1 MWWEEGLLYQIYPLG
16 LCGAP
21 REQDGKAEPRIR
33 RVLDFIPHME
43 RLGVTGVYFSP
54 LFSSRS
60 HGYDTTDFLT
70 LDPRLGT
77 NEDFRAV
84 CDALSAAGIRVILD
98 GVFNH
103 VGRDF
108 APFRDVCE
116 RKWDSPYKDWFCI
129 DFGGDTCYHDG
140 FHYDCWE
147 GHYELV
153 KLNLRN
159 PAVRA
164 YLLDAVR
171 MWRREFGISG
181 LRLDVAYCLDHDF
194 MRELRGLAREFGEDF
209 VLIGE
214 VLFGDYNLLVRDD
227 MLHSCTNYENHKSLW
242 SAILSGNLFE
252 LSYSLNRQF
261 GYEPWCIYRGRH
273 LVTFLDNHDVTRIAT
288 RLPDKAKLRV
298 AWGLL
303 MTQPGV
309 PTIYYGSEWGTTGD
323 KAQGDPA
330 LRPAFDGP
338 LWTEETAFIA
348 RLAAMRRATPALVW
362 GGYRNLT
369 ERNTALLFERA
380 CDRGRALVAVNIGGA
395 PETFRHD
402 ALNGAWQ
409 DALADA
415 EVMLNGELTVA
426 PGEIRVLTAK

>member
-1 MWWEEGLLYQIYPLG
+1 MWWEEGILYQIYPLG
-16 LCGAP
+16 MCGAP
-21 REQDGKAEPRIR
+21 REQDGVTVSRIR

-43 RLGVTGVYFSP
+43 KLGVGGVYFSP
-54 LFSSRS
+54 LFQSRS
-60 HGYDTTDFLT
+60 HGYDTTDFYT
-70 LDPRLGT
+70 LDARLGT

-84 CDALSAAGIRVILD
+84 CEGLRAAGIRVILD

-108 APFRDVCE
+108 APFRDVRE
-116 RKWDSPYKDWFCI
+116 RKWESPYRDWFCI
-129 DFGGDTCYHDG
+129 DFGGNTCYNDG

-153 KLNLRN
+153 KLNLAN

-181 LRLDVAYCLDHDF
+181 LRLDVAYCLNHDF
-194 MRELRGLAREFGEDF
+194 MRELRALARETGEDF

-242 SAILSGNLFE
+242 SAVNSKNLFE

-261 GYEPWCIYRGRH
+261 GYENWCIYRGRH
-273 LVTFLDNHDVTRIAT
+273 LVTFLDNHDVSRIASQLT
-288 RLPDKAKLRV
+288 DRAMLPV
-298 AWGLL
+298 AWALL

-309 PTIYYGSEWGTTGD
+309 PTIYYGSEWGMEGHKHEGD
-323 KAQGDPA
+323 NA
-330 LRPAFDGP
+330 LRPAVDMP
-338 LWTEETAFIA
+338 QWNDLTTCIA
-348 RLAAMRRATPALVW
+348 RLAEIRKNTPALVW
-362 GGYRNLT
+362 GGYKNLT

-380 CDRGRALVAVNIGGA
+380 CDASRALVAVNIGA
-395 PETFRHD
+395 AAETFNH
-402 ALNGAWQ
+402 G
-409 DALADA
+409 ALAGTWRDA
-415 EVMLNGELTVA
+415 VTGDLITADGTITVA
-426 PGEIRVLTAK
+426 PGEAKILVQG